1 MEGTWSKMGTQG
13 IYQRLNP
20 TRSSRLGNGSR
31 QKVMERV
38 MLESSNTAKIG
49 LRVSMS
55 NLT

>member
-13 IYQRLNP
+13 IYQRLNT
-20 TRSSRLGNGSR
+20 TRSSRLGNGSW

-38 MLESSNTAKIG
+38 MLESSNAAKTG
-49 LRVSMS
+49 FRVSMS